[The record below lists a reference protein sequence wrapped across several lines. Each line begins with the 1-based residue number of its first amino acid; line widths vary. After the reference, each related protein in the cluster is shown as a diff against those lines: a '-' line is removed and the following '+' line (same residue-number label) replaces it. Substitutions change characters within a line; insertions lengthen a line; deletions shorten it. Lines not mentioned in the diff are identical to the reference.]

1 MTHPTKITFF
11 EWLTPLIT
19 SGKKTIT
26 IRNDAEKNYV
36 PHTLVDVYTLETDTY
51 VCQIK
56 IKSVEKI
63 HYDGINAYHAEQEF
77 IPLDKLKALI
87 KEIYP
92 SDDVFY
98 VITYELVK

>member
-11 EWLTPLIT
+11 EWLTPLIS

-26 IRNDAEKNYV
+26 IRNDAEKDYV
-36 PHTLVDVYTLETDTY
+36 PQSLVDVYTLETDTY

-56 IKSVEKI
+56 ILSVEKI
-63 HYDGINAYHAEQEF
+63 HFEDINAYHAEQEF

-92 SDDVFY
+92 DEDIFY
-98 VITYELVK
+98 VISYALVK